1 MEQLYAEVGMAQL
14 SKVGEE
20 LCGDKIEIA
29 RTTDSTFIVLS
40 DGLGSGV
47 KANILATLT
56 TKIVSSMLQRG
67 SPLEDVV
74 DTITQTLPVCRQR
87 KIAYSTFQILHIDPE
102 GKATVVE
109 FDSPPAF
116 LVRAGQVV
124 PFPTHEKV
132 IGGKI
137 TNIGQLIL
145 QENDI
150 IVLVSDGV
158 IHAGIGGLLKLGWN
172 WGGIASYLESEYRP
186 DWDADM
192 VVRRVM
198 DCCEGYYL
206 SRPGDDSSVVA
217 VRLRR
222 PRFLSLLTG
231 PPSDPTR
238 DEAVIT
244 RFLNQSG
251 VKVVAGGTTA
261 NIVSRLTR
269 QPLHVDLTYYD
280 QDIPPVGRIEGIDLV
295 TEGVL
300 TLNAAVDRIIHSQRL
315 YNLSF
320 QDGATLLARQLLY
333 ADKITVFAGTAVNP
347 AHQNPNFPLDINL
360 KAQVLGKLRL
370 ALEQK
375 GKEIEIE
382 WV

>member
-67 SPLEDVV
+67 SSLEDVV

-87 KIAYSTFQILHIDPE
+87 KIAYSTFQILHIEPE

-116 LVRAGQVV
+116 LVRSGRVV
-124 PFPTHEKV
+124 PFPTHEKM

-150 IVLVSDGV
+150 IILVSDGV

-172 WGGIASYLESEYRP
+172 WNGIASYLESEYRP

-192 VVRRVM
+192 AVRRVM

-231 PPSDPTR
+231 PPSDPSH
-238 DEAVIT
+238 DGAVIT

-251 VKVVAGGTTA
+251 VKVVSGGTTA
-261 NIVSRLTR
+261 NIVSRLLR
-269 QPLHVDLTYYD
+269 QPLHVDLSYYD
-280 QDIPPVGRIEGIDLV
+280 PDIPPVGKIKGIDLV

-300 TLNAAVDRIIHSQRL
+300 TLNAAVDRILHSQRL
-315 YNLSF
+315 SNASF

-333 ADKITVFAGTAVNP
+333 ADKITVFAGRAVNP

-360 KAQVLGKLRL
+360 KAQVLGKLRT

-375 GKEIEIE
+375 GKQIEIE